1 MTDNNYREKES
12 IMNNDFE
19 DDKAKLIRLPQVL
32 RLVPVSRSTWWE
44 GVRTGTYPKPIKL
57 GPKITCWSLADIL
70 NLISKGVG

>member
-1 MTDNNYREKES
+1 
-12 IMNNDFE
+12 MNNDFE